1 MKSQRSPFSFKLA
14 PLAVCIRR
22 ILAGSLL
29 AGAGGELLADAG
41 LPVAVGAGAT
51 PGSSVAE
58 LANPAL
64 HPNIDVGHASASYS
78 ADGQKLT
85 VNQTTAKTVLD
96 WQSFNVDAG
105 KSVQFAQP
113 GSGSIALNNIHQLDA
128 SKIYGNLSANGQ
140 VYLVNANGFVFGKG
154 ASVNVNSL
162 VATTLKIE
170 DEVFDKG
177 IANVV
182 DSGATGV
189 NPAPVAALTGDGA
202 VYRDLGNGQREKI
215 RILVEN
221 GAAISAANNG
231 RVLLAA
237 PDVENDGT
245 ITAPDGQVLLVG
257 ATDKVYLQASD
268 SSDVRGLLVEVATGG
283 SVENVGKILTERGNT
298 TMLGFAVSQQG
309 VISASTSVA
318 LNGSVRLL
326 AREGAQLTGTG
337 PYKLKPKT
345 TTRAQA
351 GEDGLGRQASVVLD
365 GGSLT
370 EVALDASGGTA
381 VDEQTQPRS
390 RIDIEA
396 GSIRLK
402 NGAQIVAHAGDV
414 NLIASAVPDAP
425 LTQNIAGNASRI
437 VLEQGSNIDVSG
449 VKNVELAMSSNIVDL
464 ELRNYELRDAPL
476 QKDGILHGKTVKVD
490 VRDGTTLADASGAI
504 AKRPHS
510 VFERSIG
517 AGTISLQSEGDLIV
531 QAGADL
537 DISGGY
543 LSYLGGY
550 VNTTQLLSDGRLFDL
565 ATADPNRTYQQIVS
579 GRHYEAAY
587 RQGGA
592 AGTLSIKTQAARLDG
607 NVFADTV
614 GGLYQRDPATAAA
627 GGTLDL
633 DLTWNG
639 TASQTVAFVGAAN
652 GGGEDIANVLAL
664 TPALFGHGL
673 NHFEL
678 KTLGRFTIDAGV
690 VLNLAAGGGF
700 TVRAGTIDVQG
711 SLIAPAG
718 DVALTSVSG
727 DLDGKL
733 TLGTAS
739 RIDTSGRWI
748 NDIKDGR
755 TNSLQTLWLDG
766 GDIALQ
772 AGGGLLLARG
782 ASLAANGGAR
792 MTATHKVTGGAG
804 GNISLQN
811 NSTAREPSEFRLGA
825 TLSAVG
831 LQKNGTLSISTGRVE
846 IADGSGLP
854 IEADGTLYLSSSWLQ
869 NANFGAYALTTTVG
883 ALKIA
888 DGTRW
893 QLRQT
898 NWQLNGN
905 AMQAASGTPLSEL
918 VHLALLPDYQ
928 RQAVN
933 LNLTHAR
940 RTSFGIVSD
949 HGGIVIGANAWIGA
963 DWGAQFALTSDDSIR
978 INGTLNAPAG
988 TIKIALTS
996 PGSAFDSGYDPDLG
1010 IFLGALGHLNA
1021 VGASVLTPNGSGLLQ
1036 GDVKAGGTVSLT
1048 ALRGYIAAA
1057 AGSTID
1063 VSGTQARLD
1072 ILNAKGRTKQTL
1084 ASAGG
1089 TIDLSAAEGL
1099 ILQGQLLAQAG
1110 AGTGAAGGGVSGGTL
1125 NLALDIRKRGAG
1137 EFTNF
1142 PTGERVIRVGA
1153 EAEVLSSDVQAA
1165 IAAGAVPAE
1174 FNGLAYISARQITQS
1189 GADRLSLANLSN
1201 GEIRFDGPVTLAVEQ
1216 SLTLDA
1222 PLIGHVGDGSA
1233 VLSANVVNLGS
1244 SLNRT
1249 VSGSPGAAGGEDRL
1263 TVNANL
1269 INLFGATAIG
1279 GFAETRLLSNG
1290 DLRLTGINPN
1300 AEADLLGALRLAGDL
1315 VLGAREIYPT
1325 TLSHYT
1331 IAIDAAVNPDG
1342 TVTVLPGVGSQAT
1355 PLSAAGALTIEAAHI
1370 QSQGRLLAPFGSIEL
1385 NAGLSLALLDGS
1397 ITSVGADSVIPFGR
1411 TQGGLGWL
1419 YPLGTASNIQ
1429 TTTPAKSI
1437 VLSGP
1442 DINLAA
1448 GASVNL
1454 NGGGDL
1460 SAFEFV
1466 AGAGGSQDVLDTSGA
1481 YAILPAYSADFAAY
1495 DPIEFA
1501 NSGLNFGDNLHLSA
1515 ALGNP
1520 GDANYLAAGDYVLL
1534 PAHYALLP
1542 NAFLVT
1548 PQADS
1553 LDMAAGTTSSL
1564 IDGTQVIAGYR
1575 YTANTGIAAGRWS
1588 GFAVEAGTVARTRSE
1603 YDETTASEFFGAKGA
1618 GLPQDAGNLALLAQG
1633 RLTLAADISATAAAG
1648 GLGGMLDI
1656 GANKLNVVQDLS
1668 AAVPSDGVALL
1679 AEQLNRLNVD
1689 SLLLGGRRQRND
1701 DGTQL
1706 TVAADSVAIGDG
1718 VALHGRE
1725 ILLAARDRVTVGAN
1739 ASLAASGQLS
1749 RTDTEFSVTNADGS
1763 GAGALLRVS
1772 AGAQSQIE
1780 RSGGG
1785 VDNATGLLEVKT
1797 GAVLISAGSIL
1808 LDGSR
1813 DVAFNGTIAMNGGDL
1828 ALSSS
1833 RITLG
1838 GDGTAA
1844 GLNLSDSSLNGL
1856 NADRI
1861 ALNSYDAI
1869 DFAGA
1874 LHLAVKELTLNA
1886 ANLRGLAG
1894 GQTASIVADT
1904 ITLTHTGSAAAAQ
1917 TLAGDMRLD
1926 LSARNSLSLAEG
1938 EYAWSGFGQ
1947 VALSAGAAL
1956 INDGTATIHSTAD
1969 LAVAAPVWTAS
1980 AGANTVIELGGHD
1993 LTVGAGNGGAV
2004 GGGLGARLTV
2014 NARDIVQQGR
2024 IELAAG
2030 GVTLNAGRD
2039 LTVGGDIDAA
2049 GRVVNLA
2056 DAVAYASGGY
2066 ISLTAEQGKLAI
2078 LNGAR
2083 LDVSG
2088 SSVGGDAGN
2097 LNLAAANGELTLAG
2111 SLVGRA
2117 HSGAVGGGLALD
2129 SLSLSSAQWAGLLG
2143 QLHNGGFNGNI
2154 AIRQRLGDMNI
2165 AAGQSLQ
2172 AANITLAA
2180 DSGSL
2185 TVAGELSVSGAQAG
2199 KLQLAAGDALTIMAG
2214 AKLGAV
2220 SSGADQAGG
2229 TITLTSTDADG
2240 DGLEGVAIASGAV
2253 LDLSGAAGGGEID
2266 VIVNRKGDDDAAVD
2280 IAAGSVAGAASLKVA
2295 AMAHYATDAI
2305 TNAQIKQWYD
2315 DTRVFMT
2322 AAADNADLSGRL
2334 GGFTLQPGLDVQG
2347 SGSLDMNLSENLA
2360 TATWTRVGSTT
2371 VWRTK
2376 LDNIAGAVQAL
2387 RRLNAD
2393 GEIIKEYSYFSPAS
2407 SNSPCTL
2414 TSCSLTAGSYYFD
2427 ANPNSPTYRTL
2438 FFRGTTNA
2446 NPRTLSGLT
2455 EFNGWDLAL
2464 PYANGQDW
2472 HFGAEK
2478 VPGLL
2483 VIRAAEN
2490 LDINQNLSDGI
2501 ARYDGK
2507 QMNALLGTNDSWQS
2521 REVLQTGASWSYQL
2535 VAGADLSSANLMGLL
2550 SAPAF
2555 GTGNLTVGANSRI
2568 RTGTGDIEIA
2578 AAGNIK
2584 LTDWTSAIYTM
2595 GRAESVNRYGSLSGK
2610 TAGKEFFVEY
2620 PVDGGGL
2627 SLRAGGDIIG
2637 AVSSQFLS
2645 DWLQHGSVRSPA
2657 NDGTLTGATAWGISF
2672 DAPYSFNNQN
2682 QSFGFRENLGALG
2695 GGDIE
2700 INAGRDILN
2709 LSVMLPTSA
2718 KLTGAVDADGNIAE
2732 SMPLI
2737 RGGGDLNL
2745 RAGGDIAG
2753 GVFFVDKGN
2762 ANLKAGG
2769 AITASRSDPDA
2780 PEDSV
2785 VYSAG
2790 PIFAIGDSIF
2800 NVQAAIGIAVGAVVN
2815 PFGVPPASNPGS
2827 NTAIVNSYFF
2837 NYSERSGLALQT
2849 LAGAI
2854 NFNNDTDLIDQLAKT
2869 FPTATSDPQSYISQA
2884 GVDWWPYYPGNLTA
2898 HALSGDI
2905 NVNNSLSLF
2914 PSSGGTL
2921 DLAAWGNLTLGVGTL
2936 SDSKIEQLDAD
2947 PSLLPSVLNP
2957 TNTGGVWPEHAD
2969 VSVHTN
2975 DSRSN
2980 RLIAAHG
2987 SITGIGSASVI
2998 TAKATTFYAG
3008 LDFKNLGLALQ
3019 NLHAD
3024 DVSSISAGRDIL
3036 YELIR
3041 NPTTG
3046 AYITTNAQI
3055 ELGGPGLLNVWAGR
3069 NIDLGVSGGIISVGN
3084 LHNVALPSQGADI
3097 SVLAGNRFSDST
3109 APLEDFLNTYVVSG
3123 NYQSLRASLEQQT
3136 TPIGRL
3142 QIALAVLF
3150 DEIRASAKA
3159 AAVTTGAKQQAAYQ
3173 RGYDAIALL
3182 FPDAPAG
3189 DIKLFF
3195 SRIQTV
3201 QGGDVNLLAPGGMV
3215 NVGLASGF
3223 TGGKA
3228 DQADLGIMAQRE
3240 GNINILVKN
3249 DLQVNQQRVFTLAG
3263 GDIAVWSSEGNIDA
3277 GRGAKAALATA
3288 APRISIDKST
3298 SQLIVEFPPTISGS
3312 GIRAQSGY
3320 NSDRIGNVVLAAPK
3334 GVVDAGE
3341 AGIGGQNVTIAA
3353 TAVIG
3358 ASNIQV
3364 LGSSIGF
3371 GQILALPT
3379 MPDNAGAAAAAASR
3393 SAPTNEAA
3401 AEQQTDDSAAG
3412 RSVKVALLD
3421 SQLLGFGACSLA
3433 DIKSGKAGC
3442 GD

>member
-22 ILAGSLL
+22 ILAGGLL

-41 LPVAVGAGAT
+41 LPVAVGAGAS
-51 PGSSVAE
+51 PGSSIAE

-64 HPNIDVGHASASYS
+64 HPTIDVGHASASYS

-85 VNQTTAKTVLD
+85 INQTTAKTVLD

-182 DSGATGV
+182 DAGATGI
-189 NPAPVAALTGDGA
+189 NPPPVAALTGDGA

-221 GAAISAANNG
+221 GAAISAANSG
-231 RVLLAA
+231 RVLMAA

-309 VISASTSVA
+309 VVSASTSVA

-326 AREGAQLTGTG
+326 AREGAQLTGTST
-337 PYKLKPKT
+337 YKLKPKT

-351 GEDGLGRQASVVLD
+351 GEDGLGRQARVVLD

-381 VDEQTQPRS
+381 VDEQAQPRS

-396 GSIRLK
+396 GTIRLK

-414 NLIASAVPDAP
+414 NLIASAQPDAP

-437 VLEQGSNIDVSG
+437 VLEQGSKIDVSG

-531 QAGADL
+531 QTGANL

-550 VNTTQLLSDGRLFDL
+550 VDTTQLLSDGRLFDL
-565 ATADPNRTYQQIVS
+565 ATANPNRTYQQIVS

-592 AGTLSIKTQAARLDG
+592 AGTLSIRTQAARLDG

-614 GGLYQRDPATAAA
+614 GGLYQRDPTSAAA
-627 GGTLDL
+627 GGELNLDL
-633 DLTWNG
+633 AWSN

-739 RIDTSGRWI
+739 RIDTSGLWI
-748 NDIKDGR
+748 NDIRDGR
-755 TNSLQTLWLDG
+755 ANSLQTLWLDG

-782 ASLAANGGAR
+782 SSLAANGGAR
-792 MTATHKVTGGAG
+792 MTATHKVTGGTG
-804 GNISLQN
+804 GDIALKN
-811 NSTAREPSEFRLGA
+811 NNASGGLSEFQLDA

-831 LQKNGTLSISTGRVE
+831 LRQNGSLSIGTSRVE
-846 IADGSGLP
+846 IANGAGQP
-854 IEADGTLYLSSSWLQ
+854 IVTDGTLYLSSGWLQ
-869 NANFGAYALTTTVG
+869 NANFGAYALTTTDG
-883 ALKIA
+883 AVKIA
-888 DGTRW
+888 DNTRW

-905 AMQAASGTPLSEL
+905 ALNVASGTPLSEL
-918 VHLALLPDYQ
+918 VHLVLLPDYQ
-928 RQAVN
+928 RHAVD
-933 LNLTHAR
+933 LSLTHVSQ
-940 RTSFGIVSD
+940 TSFTADGDS
-949 HGGIVIGANAWIGA
+949 GGLLIGANAWLGA
-963 DWGAQFALTSDDSIR
+963 DWGARFNLTSDSSIR
-978 INGTLNAPAG
+978 IDGTLSAPAG
-988 TIKIALTS
+988 TINIALTAS
-996 PGSAFDSGYDPDLG
+996 DSDYDPNLG
-1010 IFLGALGHLNA
+1010 IFLGGLGQLNA
-1021 VGASVLTPNGSGLLQ
+1021 VGTGVLTPNGAGLTQ
-1036 GDVKAGGTVSLT
+1036 GDVKAGGTVTLT
-1048 ALRGYIAAA
+1048 AARGYIAASA
-1057 AGSTID
+1057 ASSID
-1063 VSGTQARLD
+1063 VSGGQARLD
-1072 ILNAKGRTKQTL
+1072 IVNAKGRTKQTI

-1089 TIDLSAAEGL
+1089 TINLTAAEGL
-1099 ILQGQLLAQAG
+1099 ILQGQLLAQTG
-1110 AGTGAAGGGVSGGTL
+1110 AGSGAAGGVSGGTL
-1125 NLALDIRKRGAG
+1125 NLALDTRGRAVG
-1137 EFTNF
+1137 EFTTF
-1142 PTGERVIRVGA
+1142 PTGERVIRIGA
-1153 EAEVLSSDVQAA
+1153 EAEVLSSDVEAA
-1165 IAAGAVPAE
+1165 IAAGVVPARL
-1174 FNGLAYISARQITQS
+1174 NGLAYIGARQIAQS

-1201 GEIRFDGPVTLAVEQ
+1201 GEIRFDGPVALNLEQ

-1222 PLIGHVGDGSA
+1222 PLIGHVGSGSA

-1249 VSGSPGAAGGEDRL
+1249 VSGSPGAADTEDRL
-1263 TVNANL
+1263 TFNANL

-1300 AEADLLGALRLAGDL
+1300 AEADLLGALKLAGNL
-1315 VLGAREIYPT
+1315 TLGAREIYPT
-1325 TLSHYT
+1325 TLSQYT

-1342 TVTVLPGVGSQAT
+1342 TVTVLPGVGDSAT
-1355 PLSAAGALTIEAAHI
+1355 PLSAAGKLTIAAAHI
-1370 QSQGRLLAPFGSIEL
+1370 QSQGRLLAPFGNIEL
-1385 NAGLSLALLDGS
+1385 NAGSSLALLDGS
-1397 ITSVGADSVIPFGR
+1397 VTSVSADTVIPFGR
-1411 TQGGLGWL
+1411 TQGGLDWL
-1419 YPLGTASNIQ
+1419 YPLAGFSNVQTA
-1429 TTTPAKSI
+1429 TPAKSI

-1466 AGAGGSQDVLDTSGA
+1466 AGAGGSLDVLDTAGA

-1501 NSGLNFGDNLHLSA
+1501 KSGLSFGDSLHLSA
-1515 ALGNP
+1515 ALGKP
-1520 GDANYLAAGDYVLL
+1520 GDNQYLAAGDYVLL

-1542 NAFLVT
+1542 HAFLVT
-1548 PQADS
+1548 PQADT
-1553 LDMAAGTTSSL
+1553 LDMAASTSGSL
-1564 IDGTQVIAGYR
+1564 VDGTAVIAGYR
-1575 YTANTGIAAGRWS
+1575 YTANTGIAASRWS
-1588 GFAVEAGTVARTRSE
+1588 GFAVETGDVARTRSE
-1603 YDETTASEFFGAKGA
+1603 YRETTASEFFGAKGA

-1648 GLGGMLDI
+1648 GLGGLLDI
-1656 GANKLNVVQDLS
+1656 GANKISVVQDLN
-1668 AAVPSDGVALL
+1668 ATAPADGVVVL

-1689 SLLLGGRRQRND
+1689 SLLLGGRRQR
-1701 DGTQL
+1701 G
-1706 TVAADSVAIGDG
+1706 AADTRLSVSAETVTLGDG
-1718 VALHGRE
+1718 VRLQGRE
-1725 ILLAARDRVTVGAN
+1725 ILLAARDRVGVGAN
-1739 ASLAASGQLS
+1739 AGVASSGKLDRS
-1749 RTDTEFSVTNADGS
+1749 DAMLNVVNADGS
-1763 GAGALLRVS
+1763 SDGALLRVS
-1772 AGAQSQIE
+1772 AAAPTQVL
-1780 RSGGG
+1780 RSAAALSG
-1785 VDNATGLLEVKT
+1785 ATGILEVES
-1797 GAVLISAGSIL
+1797 GAELSSGGSIL

-1861 ALNSYDAI
+1861 ALNSYNAI

-1886 ANLRGLAG
+1886 ANLRGVAG

-1904 ITLTHTGSAAAAQ
+1904 ITLTHTGRAAAAQ

-1947 VALSAGAAL
+1947 VALSAGVAL
-1956 INDGTATIHSTAD
+1956 IDDGTATIHSTAD
-1969 LAVAAPVWTAS
+1969 LAVTAPVWTAS

-2056 DAVAYASGGY
+2056 DAVAYAGGGY

-2088 SSVGGDAGN
+2088 SSLGGDAGS

-2111 SLVGRA
+2111 SLVGHA
-2117 HSGAVGGGLALD
+2117 HAGAVGGGLALD
-2129 SLSLSSAQWAGLLG
+2129 SQTLSPAQWAGLLG
-2143 QLHNGGFNGNI
+2143 QLHGGGFNGDI
-2154 AIRQRLGDMNI
+2154 AIRQRLGDI
-2165 AAGQSLQ
+2165 TITAGQSLQ
-2172 AANITLAA
+2172 ATNITLAA
-2180 DSGSL
+2180 GSGSL

-2199 KLQLAAGDALTIMAG
+2199 KLQLAAGDALAILAG

-2220 SSGADQAGG
+2220 SSGTDKAGG
-2229 TITLTSTDADG
+2229 SITLTSTDADG
-2240 DGLEGVAIASGAV
+2240 DGLEGVAIAA
-2253 LDLSGAAGGGEID
+2253 GAALDVSGGGAGGDVE
-2266 VIVNRKGDDDAAVD
+2266 VIVNRNGDDDAAVD

-2295 AMAHYATDAI
+2295 AMAHYATDTI

-2347 SGSLDMNLSENLA
+2347 SGSLDLNLSENLA
-2360 TATWTRVGSTT
+2360 TATWTRVGSAG

-2387 RRLNAD
+2387 RRLNSD
-2393 GEIIKEYSYFSPAS
+2393 GSVSKEYSYFSPAS
-2407 SNSPCTL
+2407 SNIPCTL
-2414 TSCSLTAGSYYFD
+2414 TNCALNAGTYYFD

-2438 FFRGTTNA
+2438 FFKGSTNA

-2472 HFGAEK
+2472 HFGAEQ

-2501 ARYDGK
+2501 ASYDGK
-2507 QMNALLGTNDSWQS
+2507 QLNALLDTSRAWGS

-2550 SAPAF
+2550 SAPAL

-2595 GRAESVNRYGSLSGK
+2595 GRADTVDRYGSLTGFTVSN
-2610 TAGKEFFVEY
+2610 EFFVEY
-2620 PVDGGGL
+2620 PLAGGDL
-2627 SLRAGGDIIG
+2627 SLKAGGDIIG

-2645 DWLQHGSVRSPA
+2645 DWLQRGSVSSPA
-2657 NDGTLTGATAWGISF
+2657 NDGTLTGATAWGIAF
-2672 DAPYSFNNQN
+2672 DAPATFNGQN

-2695 GGDIE
+2695 GGTIDV
-2700 INAGRDILN
+2700 NAGRDILN

-2732 SMPLI
+2732 SPPLI

-2769 AITASRSDPDA
+2769 AITASRADPDA
-2780 PEDSV
+2780 PEGSV
-2785 VYSAG
+2785 GYAAG
-2790 PIFAIGDSIF
+2790 PIFAIGDSVF
-2800 NVQAAIGIAVGAVVN
+2800 NVQAATGIAVGAVVN
-2815 PFGVPPASNPGS
+2815 PFGVPPANNPAS
-2827 NTAIVNSYFF
+2827 NTTIVNSYFF
-2837 NYSERSGLALQT
+2837 NYGPGSGIALQT
-2849 LAGAI
+2849 LAGDI
-2854 NFNNDTDLIDQLAKT
+2854 DFNNDAELINELAKT
-2869 FPTATSDPQSYISQA
+2869 FPTANSDPQTYISLA
-2884 GVDWWPYYPGNLTA
+2884 ATELMSNYYPGNLTG

-2905 NVNNSLSLF
+2905 NIHNSMLLF

-2921 DLAAWGNLTLGVGTL
+2921 DLAAWGNLTLGIDTL
-2936 SDSKIEQLDAD
+2936 SSSEIRQLDAD
-2947 PSLLPSVLNP
+2947 PNLLPSVLTP
-2957 TNTGGVWPEHAD
+2957 TNTSGNWPEHAD
-2969 VSVHTN
+2969 VSVHAN

-2987 SITGIGSASVI
+2987 SIVGIGSASVI

-3008 LDFKNLGLALQ
+3008 LDFKNLGVAMQ

-3046 AYITTNAQI
+3046 EFNGTIAQI
-3055 ELGGPGLLNVWAGR
+3055 ELAGPGLLNVWAGR

-3159 AAVTTGAKQQAAYQ
+3159 AAMTTGAKQQAAYQ

-3201 QGGDVNLLAPGGMV
+3201 QGGDVNLLAPGGMI

-3263 GDIAVWSSEGNIDA
+3263 GDITVWSSEGNIDA

-3393 SAPTNEAA
+3393 SASTNEAA